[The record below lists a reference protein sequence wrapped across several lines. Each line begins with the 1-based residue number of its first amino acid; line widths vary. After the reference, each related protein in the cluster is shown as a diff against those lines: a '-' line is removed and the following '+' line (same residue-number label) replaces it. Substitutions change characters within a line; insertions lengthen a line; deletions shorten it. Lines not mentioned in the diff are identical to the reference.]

1 TRAGEEVIE
10 AIFCFETK
18 LGQGSGVL
26 RLLPSSKNNH
36 PLKAWTFVTVLDQLS
51 GFGEQLGRKRPKGDA
66 YSRDFQGPNW
76 LDERNT
82 AIAYADRDPAVLV
95 VGGGQAGLSIAARLR
110 QLNVDTLIVDLEK
123 RIGDNWRS
131 RYHRLTLH
139 NQLHVNHLPYM
150 PFPPSWPAYIP
161 KDKLANWFEAYAESM
176 ELNFWTE
183 TEFRGGAYDHNKK
196 KWSVVLHKDG
206 CETRKIHPRHII
218 MATGVS
224 GVPKLPDIPS
234 LQQFGGQVIHSSG
247 YKNGKDWEGSRV
259 LIIGSGTSG
268 HDIAQDLYSNNA
280 DVTLVQRSPTTIV
293 DIEPSAQLPYA
304 LYDEGPPIEDCD
316 LISASTPF
324 QLLKRSHQLI
334 TEQTKIFDKELL
346 NGLSNV
352 GFELDFGED
361 DTGWQFKYLRRGGG
375 YYFNVGCSNLIVER
389 KVRLVQFSE
398 IDGLISDGVEF
409 KNGDRLKLDLVVLA
423 TGFEGQEFII
433 KEMFG
438 AKIADSVGPIWG
450 FNSQQQE
457 LRNMWVRTG
466 QAGLWFIA
474 GSFAQCRIYSK
485 FLGLQIKACE
495 EGLIP
500 LTH

>member
-1 TRAGEEVIE
+1 
-10 AIFCFETK
+10 
-18 LGQGSGVL
+18 
-26 RLLPSSKNNH
+26 
-36 PLKAWTFVTVLDQLS
+36 
-51 GFGEQLGRKRPKGDA
+51 
-66 YSRDFQGPNW
+66 
-76 LDERNT
+76 
-82 AIAYADRDPAVLV
+82 
-95 VGGGQAGLSIAARLR
+95 
-110 QLNVDTLIVDLEK
+110 
-123 RIGDNWRS
+123 
-131 RYHRLTLH
+131 
-139 NQLHVNHLPYM
+139 
-150 PFPPSWPAYIP
+150 
-161 KDKLANWFEAYAESM
+161 
-176 ELNFWTE
+176 
-183 TEFRGGAYDHNKK
+183 
-196 KWSVVLHKDG
+196 
-206 CETRKIHPRHII
+206 

-234 LQQFGGQVIHSSG
+234 LQQFGGQVIHSSE

-304 LYDEGPPIEDCD
+304 LYDEGPPTEDCD

-398 IDGLISDGVEF
+398 IDGLINDGVEF

-438 AKIADSVGPIWG
+438 AKIADSVGTIWG

-500 LTH
+500 LTQ